1 MPSSL
6 LFSGFLAVV
15 VVAVI
20 IVVVVVVVVVVD
32 SKPGFMPAM
41 LNAHFFEN
49 GKRHLFHSLQ
59 TPRAFFKLGNFIRVQ
74 VG

>member
-20 IVVVVVVVVVVD
+20 IVVIVVVVVVVD

-49 GKRHLFHSLQ
+49 GKRHLF
-59 TPRAFFKLGNFIRVQ
+59 P
-74 VG
+74 